1 MIKKAIADFSLCAPR
16 DSRIKIVRPRPLPHI
31 SQRSFFFSRL
41 FPARAILTAAAL
53 IWPAAPLS
61 AQVQRGSSAHRATET
76 ITIRTTE
83 GTALSFDLTPD
94 GRNIIFDLLGQLWS
108 LPVEGGEAVALTDA
122 ARDTADDADP
132 AVSPDGEWIV
142 FRSDRPQGRGLWLRS
157 RIGGTLRKLTDST
170 YRHHERTAV
179 SWAPDGRRIAY
190 LAHWQLRVRNMETNE
205 DSELHPPGLPRAFR
219 NLMWSPD
226 GKLILVTAGYCPGRT
241 WAVDPA
247 ANTAVPL
254 DSTTTD
260 FQAPRY
266 SPDGSR
272 IAYFSDCDSTAVV
285 KLHIWERGKIGESV
299 IVQGRDLTRLRVR
312 WSPDGRW
319 LYYSADG
326 KLWRVSSDGGTPAQI
341 LFMATLTFT
350 RPRYERRAFR
360 IPLPGETTK
369 ARGFAGLALAPD
381 ARRYAILALGKLWIA
396 KVGGMPRAIRPVPGT
411 AYGLSWSPDG
421 RNVVWSAGRGGA
433 ENLFVTDTESGDTR
447 QLTSLPGSESLA
459 SWSPDGR
466 LIAFVHWAKP
476 ESSSPPW
483 APDTAGL
490 RIRVIDANRSAPAT
504 LADTRDL
511 GPFSAAW
518 LGYQTFLLPTNN
530 RLNWNATSTAVLT
543 FTNQDW
549 PVTSR
554 DSAKAVWLG
563 LDGSQQ
569 PLNGLPVQPSFLRVA
584 HNGSLT
590 YVQDGLLQRRS
601 PSGRETQVL
610 SRAAAM
616 DPSVADD
623 GTVLFASDD
632 GLRVR
637 RPDGA
642 EEHLGWPIPLR
653 VAAAPAPLLIRN
665 ARIFDG
671 SGIAP
676 NETSDILIE
685 GGRIRRIAA
694 AGAIRKRADVADL
707 DAAGRTVI
715 PGLIDAHVH
724 LGDPATLRAA
734 LYFGVTTVRDMG
746 SPITIAA
753 ARRDEVLAG
762 EAQGPRVVLSGFM
775 FYPSPHAGGQSS
787 DMDWIPRDSA
797 TMERGLSLLR
807 SFGGE
812 HAKMLF
818 PLTFSSGAMFVRIA
832 RANGFNVSGHCANP
846 LPLVAAGISGQEHL
860 DGQCDARSTAIG
872 HDDRIQLYRAAGLYG
887 GSTSYLNGA
896 HARASRDTSMA
907 HESEIAP
914 FLTPRLRLR
923 MLSDDPNGG
932 SAFYRLRG
940 GEIARVGALRFHQ
953 AGLTMALGSD
963 DPGFPDG
970 LHGELAEVVTAG
982 LTPSEALVAAT
993 SAAARVLDIDGD
1005 VGTIA
1010 VGKLADLVLLDAD
1023 PTIDIRNT
1031 RRIWRVIQGG
1041 RVVDRAALR
1050 AAAIQRN

>member
-1 MIKKAIADFSLCAPR
+1 MLI
-16 DSRIKIVRPRPLPHI
+16 
-31 SQRSFFFSRL
+31 
-41 FPARAILTAAAL
+41 AAAL
-53 IWPAAPLS
+53 ISAAAPLS
-61 AQVQRGSSAHRATET
+61 AQLPPDAKAYRPTDT
-76 ITIRTTE
+76 ITIRTAE
-83 GTALSFDLTPD
+83 GTGLAFDITPD
-94 GRNIIFDLLGQLWS
+94 GRSIIFDLLGQLWS
-108 LPVEGGEAVALTDA
+108 LPVEGGEAIALTDA

-132 AVSPDGEWIV
+132 AVSPDGAWIV

-157 RIGGTLRKLTDST
+157 RIGGKLRKLTDST
-170 YRHHERTAV
+170 YFNHERTAV

-205 DSELHPPGLPRAFR
+205 ESELHPPGLPRAFS

-226 GKLILVTAGYCPGRT
+226 GKLILVTAGYCPGRP
-241 WAVDPA
+241 WAVDPV

-254 DSTTTD
+254 DSTTKD

-272 IAYFSDCDSTAVV
+272 IAYFSVCDSSAVV
-285 KLHIWERGKIGESV
+285 KLHIRERGKIGESV
-299 IVQGRDLTRLRVR
+299 IAEGRDLTPLRVR

-326 KLWRVSSDGGTPAQI
+326 KLWRVSLDGGTPAQI
-341 LFMATLTFT
+341 PFTATLTFT
-350 RPRYERRAFR
+350 RTRYERRALR
-360 IPLPGETTK
+360 IPLPGQTIR

-381 ARRYAILALGKLWIA
+381 ARRYAIIALGKLWIA
-396 KVGGMPRAIRPVPGT
+396 TVGGVPRAIRPMPGT

-421 RNVVWSAGRGGA
+421 RKVVWSAGRGGA
-433 ENLFVTDTESGDTR
+433 ENLFVTDTENGDTR
-447 QLTSLPGSESLA
+447 QLTSLPGCESLA
-459 SWSPDGR
+459 SWSPNGR

-490 RIRVIDANRSAPAT
+490 RIRVIDTNRSAPAT

-518 LGYQTFLLPTNN
+518 LGYQTSLLPTNN

-549 PVTSR
+549 PVSSR

-569 PLNGLPVQPSFLRVA
+569 PLKGLPVQPSFLRVA
-584 HNGSLT
+584 DNGSLT

-601 PSGRETQVL
+601 PSGRATQVL
-610 SRAAAM
+610 SRSAAM

-637 RPDGA
+637 RPAGG

-671 SGIAP
+671 SGAAP
-676 NETSDILIE
+676 TGTTDILIE
-685 GGRIRRIAA
+685 SGRIRRIAA
-694 AGAIRKRADVADL
+694 AGAIRRRPDVSEL

-724 LGDPATLRAA
+724 LADPATLRAA

-746 SPITIAA
+746 SPIALAA
-753 ARRDEVLAG
+753 AQRDEVLAG
-762 EAQGPRVVLSGFM
+762 VAQGPRIVLTGFM
-775 FYPSPHAGGQSS
+775 FYPAPNTGGQSS
-787 DMDWIPRDSA
+787 DMDWMPRDSA
-797 TMERGLSLLR
+797 TMQRGLSLLR

-818 PLTFSSGAMFVRIA
+818 PLTFFSGAMFVRIS

-846 LPLVAAGISGQEHL
+846 LSLVAAGISGQEHL

-872 HDDRIQLYRAAGLYG
+872 HDDRVQLYRGAGLYG
-887 GSTSYLNGA
+887 GSTSYLHGA
-896 HARASRDTSMA
+896 HARAPRDTSVA
-907 HESEIAP
+907 HDVEVAP

-923 MLSDDPNGG
+923 MFSDDPDGG
-932 SAFYRLRG
+932 GAFFRFRQ
-940 GEIARVGALRFHQ
+940 GEAARVGALRFHQ

-1031 RRIWRVIQGG
+1031 RRIWRVIKGG

-1050 AAAIQRN
+1050 AVAIRGS